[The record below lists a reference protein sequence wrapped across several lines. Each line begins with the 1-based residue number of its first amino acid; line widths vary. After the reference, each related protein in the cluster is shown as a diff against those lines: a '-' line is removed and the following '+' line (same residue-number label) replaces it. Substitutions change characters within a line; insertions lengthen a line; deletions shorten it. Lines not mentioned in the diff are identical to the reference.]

1 MKDLTNQ
8 PDQHEL
14 SIKEKLM
21 KTFEEMGFTLEAC
34 PDSDGYYLFHYEG
47 LSFLWLYNEDDE
59 QFFNLSLPGI
69 LDIDDDNREVVR
81 AVTDKVNST
90 IKYVKAYPASPDSL
104 WLFYE
109 RKLMDEPDYEDI
121 ITHMIIQLE
130 RSKMF
135 AHKVYDNMTS
145 NED

>member
-21 KTFEEMGFTLEAC
+21 KTFEEMGFTLETC

-47 LSFLWLYNEDDE
+47 LSFLWLYNDDDE

-90 IKYVKAYPASPDSL
+90 IKYVLTSSMRHPNYDSL
-104 WLFYE
+104 LV
-109 RKLMDEPDYEDI
+109 R
-121 ITHMIIQLE
+121 
-130 RSKMF
+130 
-135 AHKVYDNMTS
+135 
-145 NED
+145 

>member
-47 LSFLWLYNEDDE
+47 LSFLWLYNDDDE
-59 QFFNLSLPGI
+59 QFFNLSLPAARARRMHECACYAGT
-69 LDIDDDNREVVR
+69 DIAE
-81 AVTDKVNST
+81 
-90 IKYVKAYPASPDSL
+90 Y
-104 WLFYE
+104 LF
-109 RKLMDEPDYEDI
+109 
-121 ITHMIIQLE
+121 
-130 RSKMF
+130 
-135 AHKVYDNMTS
+135 
-145 NED
+145 